1 MLVLVLVVVL
11 VVVQYLCE
19 GQKEHINK
27 SVYAQIPIA
36 TPLNYSC
43 SVSTAGLGSQ
53 FDFLCITNGSGPGIQ
68 YYTRWN
74 S

>member
-1 MLVLVLVVVL
+1 M
-11 VVVQYLCE
+11 VQYLCE

-43 SVSTAGLGSQ
+43 RVSAVLVLSLIFFASQMAVLVDQGL
-53 FDFLCITNGSGPGIQ
+53 
-68 YYTRWN
+68 Y
-74 S
+74 